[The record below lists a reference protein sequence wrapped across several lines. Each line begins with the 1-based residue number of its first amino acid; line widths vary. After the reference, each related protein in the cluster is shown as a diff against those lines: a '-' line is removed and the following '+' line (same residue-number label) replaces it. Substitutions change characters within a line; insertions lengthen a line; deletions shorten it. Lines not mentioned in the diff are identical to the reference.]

1 MATYQNTQFQGIVM
15 YANDYRERDQLIK
28 IFTGE
33 YGKKMFF
40 IKNGKRRGMR
50 LHSALLPFTVGTY
63 VGNVNDQGLSFINA
77 AKETAQLQQIRAD
90 INKNA
95 YATYILGL
103 VDAAFR
109 DGQIVPDWFM
119 KTKNALTL
127 IDDGLDEQ
135 IITNIIE
142 IQLLRAFGVAPELQ
156 RCAVCGRT
164 DLPFDYSEKL
174 GGLICANHFD
184 QDSHRLHLDARTI
197 FYLRQFSV
205 IDLAKITTINVSPRT
220 KRGLRR
226 VLDLIYENSVGIH
239 LRSKRFIDQMATWED
254 QLAARGQ
261 QLKQRHQ
268 AALKTDDKKSDL
280 SASQGVNDEKAMGS
294 DESEQQTDSD
304 QH

>member
-77 AKETAQLQQIRAD
+77 AKETAQLQRIRAD

-164 DLPFDYSEKL
+164 DLPFDYSEKF

-268 AALKTDDKKSDL
+268 ASLKNEDKKFGAST
-280 SASQGVNDEKAMGS
+280 SQGVNDEMLTRS
-294 DESEQQTDSD
+294 DEPEQQTDSE